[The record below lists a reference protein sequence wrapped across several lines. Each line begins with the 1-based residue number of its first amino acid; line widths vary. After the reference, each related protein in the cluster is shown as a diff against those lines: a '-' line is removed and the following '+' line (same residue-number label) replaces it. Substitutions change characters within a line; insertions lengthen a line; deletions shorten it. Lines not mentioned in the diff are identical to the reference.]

1 LLITGSS
8 TQWIPNNAGQANVR
22 TDMLKYRSSDN
33 TVAAATHGRGLFTTT
48 LPTVVTGVGDPNIT
62 KDFIKYINPEN
73 NRLLIVAG
81 SLQTRTMTVQ
91 LFDMTGRK
99 LYESSGA
106 YRNTTVSTASLP
118 RGVYTLRCT
127 GDRKENFVQRFV
139 K

>member
-1 LLITGSS
+1 MDPL
-8 TQWIPNNAGQANVR
+8 P
-22 TDMLKYRSSDN
+22 
-33 TVAAATHGRGLFTTT
+33 RGLLGLQRRYLFT
-48 LPTVVTGVGDPNIT
+48 LYLLVGS
-62 KDFIKYINPEN
+62 
-73 NRLLIVAG
+73 LLIVAG
-81 SLQTRTMTVQ
+81 TLQTRTMTVQ

-106 YRNTTVSTASLP
+106 YRNTTISTASLP